1 MQVEV
6 DVKCMRTN
14 FGGCG
19 LSGFGDLAP
28 FLFAIEMAKISFGP
42 WTIMVVKK
50 LNWLKKIMQVE
61 VDLKCMKT
69 NFCGHG
75 PSGFGDFAPFCLPSK
90 LAEFLFQII
99 DYNPCVDI

>member
-6 DVKCMRTN
+6 DVKCMQTN

-19 LSGFGDLAP
+19 LSGFEDLAP

-50 LNWLKKIMQVE
+50 
-61 VDLKCMKT
+61 
-69 NFCGHG
+69 
-75 PSGFGDFAPFCLPSK
+75 
-90 LAEFLFQII
+90 
-99 DYNPCVDI
+99 